1 MHLRMRLMK
10 LQSKFCQKSS
20 KQNFEK
26 NTGRVATG
34 KKLAE
39 RTGVARE
46 AKKKTSEAPA
56 EQKESGSGGAN
67 EYLLLGIEG
76 PAVSALGVY
85 YQRKAKP
92 GSQRN
97 PAPSETGAPEP

>member
-1 MHLRMRLMK
+1 MK

-26 NTGRVATG
+26 NPGRVATG

-46 AKKKTSEAPA
+46 AKKKKH
-56 EQKESGSGGAN
+56 QK
-67 EYLLLGIEG
+67 LLLSKKR
-76 PAVSALGVY
+76 AA
-85 YQRKAKP
+85 A
-92 GSQRN
+92 
-97 PAPSETGAPEP
+97 AEPTNICFLA